1 MKVIVF
7 WVGTTSKGVNTIGV
21 KYFKDGFACKS
32 FVEVEDIGQFSI
44 DQELTIPKEALN

>member
-1 MKVIVF
+1 MKVSIF

-32 FVEVEDIGQFSI
+32 FIEVEDIDQFNIGQ
-44 DQELTIPKEALN
+44 EVTIPKEALN